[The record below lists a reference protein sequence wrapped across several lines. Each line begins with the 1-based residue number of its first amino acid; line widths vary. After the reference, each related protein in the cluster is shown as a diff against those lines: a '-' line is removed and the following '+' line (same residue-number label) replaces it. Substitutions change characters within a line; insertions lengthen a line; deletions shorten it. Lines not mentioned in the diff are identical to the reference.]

1 MKLRALRGDA
11 SSFRIVQ
18 VRLKKKSIQRMD
30 FPVAELHGPKDREA
44 RTRYFRFCFDG
55 ESMPGDVMPCMRI
68 IILRHISRSMG
79 DEPEG
84 NP

>member
-1 MKLRALRGDA
+1 
-11 SSFRIVQ
+11 
-18 VRLKKKSIQRMD
+18 
-30 FPVAELHGPKDREA
+30 
-44 RTRYFRFCFDG
+44 
-55 ESMPGDVMPCMRI
+55 MPGDVIPCMRI